1 MMDILTIALY
11 VLQALGLYTIAKRRG
26 IRNPWLAWIPFGSV
40 WILGAICDDYKT
52 RCGKSSK
59 LRVVL
64 LVLTIVMAV
73 LAVIALVMMFA
84 TLFTV
89 MTGDEVMDILYY
101 SANVGGDL
109 YAPTEQELIDQ
120 LAQTMEA
127 RLTDEAM
134 NKMLGLTLGSVGVSL
149 LLCGVAI
156 AAMVVECICMYK
168 VFESC
173 DPANKLVFF
182 LVGLFVGIWAVFL
195 FVVRNKDLGMPQG
208 LPGGFDPVPPQ
219 EPWNV

>member
-11 VLQALGLYTIAKRRG
+11 VLQALGLYTSAKRRG